1 MAQTTGIMRG
11 GYCAIYNNTAKVAH
25 SVSANLDISMN
36 TRDATTKDTATWE
49 DKLEGLL
56 NWTASGE
63 FLFAEDATEG
73 YEDLY
78 DDMIARTTVT
88 VLYSN
93 ANTGDVEY
101 SGSAYITSLSRNGA
115 TDNDNESFSVT
126 FEGTGALSKATI
138 S

>member
-1 MAQTTGIMRG
+1 
-11 GYCAIYNNTAKVAH
+11 
-25 SVSANLDISMN
+25 MN

-88 VLYSN
+88 LLYSN

>member
-11 GYCAIYNNTAKVAH
+11 DCAIYNNTAKVAH
-25 SVSANLDISMN
+25 SVSATLDISMN
-36 TRDATTKDTATWE
+36 TRDATTKDTTAWE
-49 DKLEGLL
+49 DVLEGLL
-56 NWTASGE
+56 SWTASGE
-63 FLFAEDATEG
+63 FYFAEDATEG

-78 DDMIARTTVT
+78 DDMILRNTVT

-93 ANTGDVEY
+93 ANSGDVEY

-126 FEGTGALSKATI
+126 FQGTGTLSKASI
-138 S
+138 